1 MALGSLLILT
11 ILVSVVAFILS
22 AQRRPRESKE
32 PINVPGHPVFG
43 HLPGMIRHGTTYPVL
58 LGQANDH
65 PPIYTIRMFGQ
76 RIYTVSSPDLA
87 SAVTRKQKHLDTET
101 QFIITVFQ
109 NMLGADKA
117 AMKLLLSSTKPAA
130 KKARTPFREEMRT
143 IEHRLLAAGE
153 PMQEFYEAMITDVS
167 KRIGPSGLDGSN
179 TAVPLLRLLEGVL
192 ITAAG
197 TALYGK
203 NNPLVVDPSLGRDY
217 WLYDSQMS
225 LFLLNFLPKY
235 TVPEAFKA
243 RERLVAAFSAY
254 HIRGGEDDMSE
265 IVRRRSDVARR
276 YGCSDDYLGRSEVEL
291 LNGLLSNMVPTV
303 FWMLVHI
310 ILDPG
315 LADHVSA
322 EVETFVRKTA
332 PDTLSLAP
340 IEIRKD
346 CPVLVATYQE
356 ALRLYSSSARAYQ
369 VMEDFM
375 LTDDCLLKKN
385 SIVTIPAET
394 IHRNPKNWGHDA
406 LEFNVDRWFKSDRT
420 LNSSAW
426 VPFGGGSSICPG
438 RFFVFDMILST
449 VIVVL
454 HGYKLSAPGIQQ
466 PPGRKTRVMSGIRI
480 PTDDV
485 DIIATPRQQGSV
497 NRWVF
502 ERKAL
507 KAT

>member
-1 MALGSLLILT
+1 MELSHLLIATCL
-11 ILVSVVAFILS
+11 ISLVAFILLS
-22 AQRRPRESKE
+22 GRHSRENKE
-32 PINVPGHPVFG
+32 PINVPGHPIFG
-43 HLPGMIRHGTTYPVL
+43 HVSGIIRHGTTYPVL
-58 LGQANDH
+58 LGQQNNH
-65 PPIYTIRMFGQ
+65 PPIYAIRMFGQ
-76 RIYTVSSPDLA
+76 RIYTVSSPGLA
-87 SAVTRKQKHLDTET
+87 SIVMRKQKHLDTET

-117 AMKLLLSSTKPAA
+117 AMRLLLSSTKPAA
-130 KKARTPFREEMRT
+130 KKARTPFREEMRS

-153 PMQEFYEAMITDVS
+153 PMEAFYESMITEVGQ
-167 KRIGPSGLDGSN
+167 KIGPSGLDNSD
-179 TAVPLLRLLEGVL
+179 TAIPLMHLLEEAL

-197 TALYGK
+197 SALYGK
-203 NNPLVVDPSLGRDY
+203 NNPFAANPSLGKDY
-217 WLYDSQMS
+217 WLYDSQIS
-225 LFLLNFLPKY
+225 LFLLNIVPKY
-235 TVPEAFKA
+235 TVPKAFKA
-243 RERLVAAFSAY
+243 RERLVTAFSAY
-254 HIRGGEDDMSE
+254 HVRGGEKDMSD
-265 IVRRRSDVARR
+265 IVRQRCEVACR

-310 ILDPG
+310 ILDSG
-315 LADHVSA
+315 LAERVSS
-322 EVETFVRKTA
+322 EVDNFVQK
-332 PDTLSLAP
+332 PDLEALILAP
-340 IEIRKD
+340 GEIRKG

-385 SIVTIPAET
+385 SIITIPAET
-394 IHRNPKNWGHDA
+394 IHRNPKNWGSDA

-449 VIVVL
+449 VIVIL
-454 HGYKLSAPGIQQ
+454 HGYDVETPETKQ
-466 PPGRKTRVMSGIRI
+466 PPGKKTRVMSGIRI

-485 DIIATPRQQGSV
+485 HVVATKKRQGKA
-497 NRWVF
+497 
-502 ERKAL
+502 RKWL
-507 KAT
+507 IKKKTKQSN

>member
-1 MALGSLLILT
+1 MALTTLLIAT
-11 ILVSVVAFILS
+11 FLVSLVAVILLS
-22 AQRRPRESKE
+22 KRPSRETKE
-32 PINVPGHPVFG
+32 PTVVPGHPILG
-43 HLPGMIRHGTTYPVL
+43 HMPGMIRHGTTYPVL
-58 LGQANDH
+58 LGRQNDH
-65 PPIYTIRMFGQ
+65 PPIYAIRMFGQ
-76 RIYTVSSPDLA
+76 RIYTVSSPELA
-87 SAVTRKQKHLDTET
+87 SIVMRKQKHLDTET

-130 KKARTPFREEMRT
+130 KKARTPFREEMRS
-143 IEHRLLAAGE
+143 IEHKLLAAGE
-153 PMQEFYEAMITDVS
+153 PMEAFYNSMITEVS
-167 KRIGPSGLDGSN
+167 EKIGPSGLDNPGN
-179 TAVPLLRLLEGVL
+179 AVPLLELLEGVL

-203 NNPLVVDPSLGRDY
+203 KNPFVANLSLGRDY

-225 LFLLNFLPKY
+225 LFLLNLIPKY
-235 TVPEAFKA
+235 TVREAFKA
-243 RERLVAAFSAY
+243 RERLVAAFSEY
-254 HIRGGEDDMSE
+254 HIRGGEEDMSD
-265 IVRRRSDVARR
+265 IVRQRCEVARR

-310 ILDPG
+310 ILDPS
-315 LADHVSA
+315 LAERVSS
-322 EVETFVRKTA
+322 EVESFVQK
-332 PDTLSLAP
+332 PDLDTLSLAP
-340 IEIRKD
+340 GEIRRG
-346 CPVLVATYQE
+346 CPSLVATYQE

-385 SIVTIPAET
+385 SIITIPAET
-394 IHRNPKNWGHDA
+394 IHRNPKNWGPDA

-454 HGYKLSAPGIQQ
+454 YGYDLRAPETKQA
-466 PPGRKTRVMSGIRI
+466 PGRKTRVMSGIRI

-485 DIIATPRQQGSV
+485 HVIAARKEQAKDRNWVIDRKSRQAS
-497 NRWVF
+497 
-502 ERKAL
+502 
-507 KAT
+507 

>member
-1 MALGSLLILT
+1 MALSTLLIATFL
-11 ILVSVVAFILS
+11 ISLVAFILLS
-22 AQRRPRESKE
+22 RKPSRETKE
-32 PINVPGHPVFG
+32 PINVPGHPIFG
-43 HLPGMIRHGTTYPVL
+43 HLPGMFRHGTNYPVL
-58 LGQANDH
+58 LGLQNDH
-65 PPIYTIRMFGQ
+65 PRIYAIRMFGQ
-76 RIYTVSSPDLA
+76 RIYTVSSPELA
-87 SAVTRKQKHLDTET
+87 SIVMRKQKHLDTET

-130 KKARTPFREEMRT
+130 KKARTPFREEMRS
-143 IEHRLLAAGE
+143 IEHKLLAAGE
-153 PMQEFYEAMITDVS
+153 PMEAFYEGMITEVS
-167 KRIGPSGLDGSN
+167 RKVGPSGLDSAENG
-179 TAVPLLRLLEGVL
+179 VPLLELLEEVL
-192 ITAAG
+192 IAAAG

-203 NNPLVVDPSLGRDY
+203 NNPLVANPSLGKDY

-225 LFLLNFLPKY
+225 SFLLNLMPRY

-243 RERLVAAFSAY
+243 RERLVTAFSAY
-254 HIRGGEDDMSE
+254 HQRGGENDMSD
-265 IVRRRSDVARR
+265 IVRQRCEVARK

-310 ILDPG
+310 ILDPE
-315 LADHVSA
+315 LAERVSN
-322 EVETFVRKTA
+322 EVDNFVQK
-332 PDTLSLAP
+332 PDLNTLSLAP
-340 IEIRKD
+340 GEIRKG

-385 SIVTIPAET
+385 SIITIPAET
-394 IHRNPKNWGHDA
+394 IHRNPENWGPDA

-454 HGYKLSAPGIQQ
+454 YSYDLSAPGIIH

-485 DIIATPRQQGSV
+485 HVVATKKQQGKGR
-497 NRWVF
+497 NWVI
-502 ERKAL
+502 ERRSKQSI
-507 KAT
+507 

>member
-1 MALGSLLILT
+1 
-11 ILVSVVAFILS
+11 
-22 AQRRPRESKE
+22 
-32 PINVPGHPVFG
+32 
-43 HLPGMIRHGTTYPVL
+43 MIRHGTTYPVL

-65 PPIYTIRMFGQ
+65 PPIYAIRMFGQ

-87 SAVTRKQKHLDTET
+87 SIVMRKQRHLDTET

-109 NMLGADKA
+109 NMLGADKS

-130 KKARTPFREEMRT
+130 KKARTPFREEMRS
-143 IEHRLLAAGE
+143 IEHRLLASGE
-153 PMQEFYEAMITDVS
+153 PMQAFYETMVTDVS
-167 KRIGPSGLDGSN
+167 QRIGPSGFDNSN
-179 TAVPLLRLLEGVL
+179 TAVPLLKLLEEVL
-192 ITAAG
+192 IAAAG

-203 NNPLVVDPSLGRDY
+203 ENPLVANPSLGRDY

-225 LFLLNFLPKY
+225 LFLLDFLPRY
-235 TVPEAFKA
+235 TVSEAFKA
-243 RERLVAAFSAY
+243 RERLVTAFSDY
-254 HIRGGEDDMSE
+254 HVHGGQEDMSD
-265 IVRRRSDVARR
+265 IVRGRSEVARR

-310 ILDPG
+310 LLDAG
-315 LADHVSA
+315 LAERVSS
-322 EVETFVRKTA
+322 EVESFVQELDA
-332 PDTLSLAP
+332 DTLRIAP
-340 IEIRKD
+340 GEIRTG

-375 LTDDCLLKKN
+375 LTDDCLLRKN
-385 SIVTIPAET
+385 SIITIPAET
-394 IHRNPKNWGHDA
+394 IHRNPKNWGPDA
-406 LEFNVDRWFKSDRT
+406 LEFNVDRWFKPDRT

-454 HGYKLSAPGIQQ
+454 HSYDLRTPGTEQ

-480 PTDDV
+480 PADDIDV
-485 DIIATPRQQGSV
+485 IAKRKKHGNV
-497 NRWVF
+497 RKWVF
-502 ERKAL
+502 ERKSS
-507 KAT
+507 KET